1 MSGRRGRPPT
11 RPSGS
16 AEPTSESPI
25 RHTRRNAR
33 RHGAST
39 ESTQMSASQPHLK
52 RATRSTTILNGDRG
66 GAGSSLRIAQRGT
79 RRQRRRSIESVATGD
94 FNPKSS
100 GEYVSPEPQE
110 DPVAELEE
118 GLEEEPEADIP
129 EGFEEEGPGGASDVD
144 HTPAMTDSVEARD
157 AQAPARMFGDSES
170 TMERDE
176 RIRALLE
183 IALPDFSRMCGKI
196 LEQLKAMGDGMP
208 SMADGMRLEVLKI
221 PYNAWRL
228 AFTDSDIPFINLEQT
243 SFSLLSKDDTA
254 SRAEARTAVCCGN
267 LVSLLA
273 LIVDIRV
280 GKRPAAPILRDLDH
294 AFPSLFDPTLQG
306 RREGIAETVNLA
318 FRIRCR
324 RFVNSLSASS
334 EQPISLAAR
343 IFCDK
348 MDEASTSAQ
357 QRLEDGPYKHL
368 ADINV
373 NEDDASRETYQ
384 SCLGQLISRLS
395 HGDKSEI
402 RASLDA
408 TYPQETLL
416 GNLRSWALRSLE
428 RLTNLS
434 PMVDGK
440 PGRPVAETRSTN
452 EGSAHDG
459 SEPLFVD
466 AEEGAQAGSDSSSD
480 SESQD
485 IYIPAS
491 KGPEGSFFD
500 GSVTLAEVRRSERP
514 TSERASLVPPSNQ
527 QAVKGKQKA
536 SNIQD
541 AIRLLD
547 STRVLSALDGRP
559 PRVHP
564 FNNRGRDSISVA
576 RSASTPTR
584 PGTSKR
590 LRSADFDNNENDFE
604 VESSLTSRA
613 RRVRHDE
620 MGASEASPRRS
631 PLWGQP
637 PASSLGP
644 TQERHRLPQSSLPV
658 GGGLQGHHLI
668 ALSQDVRNIKRDF
681 NAGRPRQSRIPW
693 SAEDTDLLIKLI
705 AKHRCS
711 WSAIAEE
718 GGFEVA
724 RDQQAVRDRA
734 RNLKVLFLQGDKALP
749 ACFDMV
755 ALGQKERNT
764 VIRVGRNPDRRER
777 DLDRDNNVINHIWVP

>member
-11 RPSGS
+11 RPSGP
-16 AEPTSESPI
+16 AEPTSESAI

-33 RHGAST
+33 HNGAST
-39 ESTQMSASQPHLK
+39 EPTEMSASQPHLK
-52 RATRSTTILNGDRG
+52 RATRSTTILNGNRVV
-66 GAGSSLRIAQRGT
+66 ASSPLKIAQRGT

-100 GEYVSPEPQE
+100 GEYVSPKPED

-118 GLEEEPEADIP
+118 ALEEPEADVP
-129 EGFEEEGPGGASDVD
+129 GGVEDEGPGGASDVD
-144 HTPAMTDSVEARD
+144 HTPAMTDFVEARD

-170 TMERDE
+170 TIERDA
-176 RIRALLE
+176 RVRALLE

-196 LEQLKAMGDGMP
+196 LEQLKAMGDDMP
-208 SMADGMRLEVLKI
+208 STTDSMRLEVLKI

-228 AFTDSDIPFINLEQT
+228 AFTDSGIPFINLEQT

-273 LIVDIRV
+273 LIIDIRV
-280 GKRPAAPILRDLDH
+280 GKRQAAPILRDLDD
-294 AFPSLFDPTLQG
+294 AFPTLFDPIFQA
-306 RREGIAETVNLA
+306 RREEIAETVNLA

-324 RFVNSLSASS
+324 RFADSLSASS
-334 EQPISLAAR
+334 EQPLSLAAR
-343 IFCDK
+343 IFCDE
-348 MDEASTSAQ
+348 MDEESTSAQ
-357 QRLEDGPYKHL
+357 QRLEEGPYKNL

-373 NEDDASRETYQ
+373 NEDDVSREIYQ
-384 SCLGQLISRLS
+384 LCLGQLISRLS
-395 HGDKSEI
+395 RGDKSEI

-416 GNLRSWALRSLE
+416 SNLRSWALNSLE
-428 RLTNLS
+428 RLTKSS
-434 PMVDGK
+434 PMADGK
-440 PGRPVAETRSTN
+440 PGRPIAETRNTN
-452 EGSAHDG
+452 ERCA
-459 SEPLFVD
+459 ETLFVD
-466 AEEGAQAGSDSSSD
+466 AEEGAEAGSDSGSD
-480 SESQD
+480 SESED
-485 IYIPAS
+485 FHVPVLR
-491 KGPEGSFFD
+491 GPEGSFFD
-500 GSVTLAEVRRSERP
+500 GSITLAEVRRSERP

-547 STRVLSALDGRP
+547 STRVLSALDDRP
-559 PRVHP
+559 PQVYP
-564 FNNRGRDSISVA
+564 SNNRSRESISVQ
-576 RSASTPTR
+576 SASTPTR

-590 LRSADFDNNENDFE
+590 IRSADFDNNENDLE
-604 VESSLTSRA
+604 VRSSLTSRA
-613 RRVRHDE
+613 RRVRRDDA
-620 MGASEASPRRS
+620 GASETSPIRS
-631 PLWGQP
+631 PLSGQP
-637 PASSLGP
+637 PASSLEP
-644 TQERHRLPQSSLPV
+644 VQERRRLPQSSLPV
-658 GGGLQGHHLI
+658 HGGLQGHHLI

-681 NAGRPRQSRIPW
+681 NAGRPRQARIPW
-693 SAEDTDLLIKLI
+693 SAGDTDLLIKLI

-764 VIRVGRNPDRRER
+764 VIRVGRNPDRKER

>member
-11 RPSGS
+11 RRSGS
-16 AEPTSESPI
+16 AEPTSGSAN
-25 RHTRRNAR
+25 RHARRNVR
-33 RHGAST
+33 RNGAST
-39 ESTQMSASQPHLK
+39 EYTEMSSSQPNLK
-52 RATRSTTILNGDRG
+52 RATRSNTILSGDRV
-66 GAGSSLRIAQRGT
+66 GASSPPKIAQRGT

-94 FNPKSS
+94 FILKSS
-100 GEYVSPEPQE
+100 GEYISPEPEE
-110 DPVAELEE
+110 DPVEGLEE
-118 GLEEEPEADIP
+118 GLEEEHEADVP
-129 EGFEEEGPGGASDVD
+129 EGVEDEGPGGASDVD
-144 HTPAMTDSVEARD
+144 HTPAMTHSAEARD
-157 AQAPARMFGDSES
+157 AQTPARIFGDSES
-170 TMERDE
+170 TVERDA

-196 LEQLKAMGDGMP
+196 LEQLKAMGDEIP
-208 SMADGMRLEVLKI
+208 SATDSMRLEVLKI
-221 PYNAWRL
+221 PYNALRL
-228 AFTDSDIPFINLEQT
+228 AFTDSGIPFINLEQT
-243 SFSLLSKDDTA
+243 SFGLLSKDDTA
-254 SRAEARTAVCCGN
+254 SRAEARKAVCCGN

-273 LIVDIRV
+273 FIVDIRV
-280 GKRPAAPILRDLDH
+280 GKRQAAPILRDVDD
-294 AFPSLFDPTLQG
+294 AFPTLFDPTLQG
-306 RREGIAETVNLA
+306 RREGIAETLTLA

-324 RFVNSLSASS
+324 RLVDSLSASS
-334 EQPISLAAR
+334 EQPITLAAR

-348 MDEASTSAQ
+348 MDEASTSAEH
-357 QRLEDGPYKHL
+357 RLEDGPYRHL

-373 NEDDASRETYQ
+373 KENDVSRETYK
-384 SCLGQLISRLS
+384 LRMRQLIHLLSR
-395 HGDKSEI
+395 GDKSEI

-408 TYPQETLL
+408 TYPQEALL
-416 GNLRSWALRSLE
+416 SNLRSWALTSLE
-428 RLTNLS
+428 RLTKSS
-434 PMVDGK
+434 PMADGK
-440 PGRPVAETRSTN
+440 PGRPVSETRNTKES
-452 EGSAHDG
+452 SAHDG
-459 SEPLFVD
+459 SESLFVD
-466 AEEGAQAGSDSSSD
+466 AEEGAQAGSDSASD
-480 SESQD
+480 SDSQD
-485 IYIPAS
+485 IHVPALN
-491 KGPEGSFFD
+491 GPKGSFFD

-514 TSERASLVPPSNQ
+514 TSEGASLVSSSNQ
-527 QAVKGKQKA
+527 QAMKGKQKA
-536 SNIQD
+536 SNIQE

-547 STRVLSALDGRP
+547 STRVLSALDDRP

-564 FNNRGRDSISVA
+564 SNSRGRDSIPVPQ
-576 RSASTPTR
+576 STPTSTR
-584 PGTSKR
+584 PGASKR
-590 LRSADFDNNENDFE
+590 QRSPDVDNNEDDFE
-604 VESSLTSRA
+604 VRSSLTSRA
-613 RRVRHDE
+613 RRARRDDT
-620 MGASEASPRRS
+620 GASETSPRRS
-631 PLWGQP
+631 PLSGQP

-644 TQERHRLPQSSLPV
+644 VQERHRLPQSSLPV

-764 VIRVGRNPDRRER
+764 VIRVGRNPDRKER